1 MRASELWFAFYCGL
15 FCRFCVVLCDHRD
28 ASGDV
33 WGVVEERGMR
43 VVRVVGGCGRFYAWW
58 MSAWVWCVC
67 GIIILNVRV
76 GVGTIR
82 YDMI

>member
-33 WGVVEERGMR
+33 WGVVEARQLFVSFPLFVEK
-43 VVRVVGGCGRFYAWW
+43 
-58 MSAWVWCVC
+58 
-67 GIIILNVRV
+67 
-76 GVGTIR
+76 
-82 YDMI
+82 YD